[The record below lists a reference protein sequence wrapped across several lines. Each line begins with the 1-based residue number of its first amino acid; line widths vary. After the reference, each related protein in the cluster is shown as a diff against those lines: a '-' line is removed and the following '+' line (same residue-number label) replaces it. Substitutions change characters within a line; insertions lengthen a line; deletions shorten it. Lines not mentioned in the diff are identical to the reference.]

1 MSRKRRRKQGKAGC
15 QPTTASAVPGAKTTR
30 TSRASQACTAS
41 NASKLAKTATGAVAS
56 GTGPAA
62 DSGAF
67 VNPILAMGPLK
78 KSFVALLLSLFAAFG
93 PLCTDMYLPSLPD
106 IAQDLDITTAF
117 AQASI
122 TSCLLGFAL
131 GQLFIGPLSDGW
143 GRKGLLLFSLA
154 VFTAS
159 SLLCSYA
166 ADGWTFLALR
176 FFMGVG
182 GAGGAVLSRAISCDT
197 YQGPD
202 LTRFMS
208 LLMAIHSVGPVL
220 GPIVGGMV
228 AGQAAEWDN
237 MTRPVDQGLL
247 EYISRGKTSALLIAS
262 VLSAGLLAGA
272 DEEKLRALEDYG
284 LHAGLAFQIIDDV
297 LDEEGDDAAL
307 GKPTGSDQER
317 GLVTFASMLG
327 CGDARR
333 LAEEEAQTAVSALS
347 VFGPE
352 ADTLRAFPPFFVTR
366 SH

>member
-1 MSRKRRRKQGKAGC
+1 MNERELNEYLARASRDVEQALDKLLPMRQISPEAALYFAMRYSLFGGGKRLRPALFFAALEACGKEREPYLDVAAALEMIH
-15 QPTTASAVPGAKTTR
+15 TASLIHDDMPEMDDDDLRRGRPSCHKVYG
-30 TSRASQACTAS
+30 QA
-41 NASKLAKTATGAVAS
+41 
-56 GTGPAA
+56 
-62 DSGAF
+62 
-67 VNPILAMGPLK
+67 M
-78 KSFVALLLSLFAAFG
+78 ALLAG
-93 PLCTDMYLPSLPD
+93 D
-106 IAQDLDITTAF
+106 
-117 AQASI
+117 
-122 TSCLLGFAL
+122 G
-131 GQLFIGPLSDGW
+131 LFIHA
-143 GRKGLLLFSLA
+143 F
-154 VFTAS
+154 
-159 SLLCSYA
+159 
-166 ADGWTFLALR
+166 
-176 FFMGVG
+176 
-182 GAGGAVLSRAISCDT
+182 AVLSRPLSGADPERQLAAVREIALRS
-197 YQGPD
+197 G
-202 LTRFMS
+202 L
-208 LLMAIHSVGPVL
+208 
-220 GPIVGGMV
+220 GGMV